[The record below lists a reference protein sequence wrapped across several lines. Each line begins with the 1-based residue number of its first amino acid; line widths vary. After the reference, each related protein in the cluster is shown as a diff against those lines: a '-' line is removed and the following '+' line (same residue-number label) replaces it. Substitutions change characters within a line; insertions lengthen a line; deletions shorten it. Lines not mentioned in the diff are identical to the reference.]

1 MSHSANERTNDK
13 WKTMDVSGSLSEQ
26 QLQNNSG
33 GKSKSHISVMH
44 LCLADVVKRLFLLFC
59 FIHLWSVFFFLT
71 KIVLEI
77 KMRFMICVTCLN
89 LVEESQCLS
98 QFWIDNGVIFH
109 VCKSSNQGL
118 WLSVNLFLG
127 WGTFSA
133 VVDSAYALKDYPSMF
148 LVFKVW
154 KRD

>member
-13 WKTMDVSGSLSEQ
+13 WTTADVSSSLLEQ
-26 QLQNNSG
+26 QLRNNSG

-44 LCLADVVKRLFLLFC
+44 LCLADVVKRLFLLFG
-59 FIHLWSVFFFLT
+59 FIHLLACS
-71 KIVLEI
+71 KIVL
-77 KMRFMICVTCLN
+77 KTYMRFMICVTCLN
-89 LVEESQCLS
+89 LVKDSHSLS
-98 QFWIDNGVIFH
+98 KFWIDNWIIFH
-109 VCKSSNQGL
+109 VYKYSNQGL
-118 WLSVNLFLG
+118 WLSVNLFLV
-127 WGTFSA
+127 WGTFST